1 MTRPTGGGRGALPEP
16 GLGVTWLGHATVVV
30 RLGATT
36 LVTDPVLRQRLQ
48 HLRRHGPPPAVPEH
62 VDAVL
67 VSHAHHD
74 HLDLPSL
81 RLLGTVGLV
90 VVPRGAGRALRRVPA
105 RSVVEVAVGDE
116 QRVGDVLVRAVRAV
130 HDGRRA
136 PRRHPSEALGFVL
149 EHAGRR
155 VYFAGDT
162 ELFDGLADAV
172 GPGRL
177 DVALLPV
184 WGWGPSLGPGHMDPE
199 QAARA
204 AALLRPRVAIP
215 IHWGTLLPLG
225 LHRRHARLLHEPGA
239 DFARHVARL
248 APEVDVRLVRPGET
262 VQLGADPG

>member
-1 MTRPTGGGRGALPEP
+1 M
-16 GLGVTWLGHATVVV
+16 V
-30 RLGATT
+30 
-36 LVTDPVLRQRLQ
+36 
-48 HLRRHGPPPAVPEH
+48 
-62 VDAVL
+62 
-67 VSHAHHD
+67 
-74 HLDLPSL
+74 
-81 RLLGTVGLV
+81 
-90 VVPRGAGRALRRVPA
+90 
-105 RSVVEVAVGDE
+105 
-116 QRVGDVLVRAVRAV
+116 
-130 HDGRRA
+130 
-136 PRRHPSEALGFVL
+136 

-177 DVALLPV
+177 DLALLPV

-262 VQLGADPG
+262 VQLGGDPG